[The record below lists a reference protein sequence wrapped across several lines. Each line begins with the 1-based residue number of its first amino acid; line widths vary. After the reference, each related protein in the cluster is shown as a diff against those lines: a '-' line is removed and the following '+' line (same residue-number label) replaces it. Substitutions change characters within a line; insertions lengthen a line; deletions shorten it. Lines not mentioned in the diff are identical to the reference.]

1 MKDLQNESVLLFC
14 PKFFSYELE
23 IKRALEKLGANVV
36 WYDDR
41 PGNDFL
47 SKGLIR
53 INKKFLKSKIEKYYQ
68 KILKDLGKQHIDY
81 LFFVNPEAISKTILK
96 DFREAFPNAKCILYM
111 WDSFDNRRQN
121 VELLPLFDDKFTFDF
136 NDAEKYKLKLR
147 ALFYTD
153 VYKRD
158 KKKDVDK
165 YDILFIGTAHTDRYH
180 LVKTATKGILPHRK
194 KMYFYLS
201 SKVLYYTK
209 KAFVKTFKNV
219 SYSDISFKALNHTDI
234 AKLMSETKAVLDIN
248 HPKQTGL
255 TMRTLETLGAGRKL
269 ITLNQEV
276 MKYDFYDP
284 QNILVIDRQN
294 LEISLDFLN
303 NEVTDL
309 PSEILYKYSIEG
321 WIKEIFDIL

>member
-1 MKDLQNESVLLFC
+1 MNDLQKKSVLLFC
-14 PKFFSYELE
+14 PQFFSYELE
-23 IKRALEKLGANVV
+23 IKKALEKLGANVF

-53 INKKFLKSKIEKYYQ
+53 INKKFLRSKIKKYYQ
-68 KILKDLGKQHIDY
+68 NILNRLGKQNIDY
-81 LFFVNPEAISKTILK
+81 LFFVNPEAISKSILK
-96 DFREAFPNAKCILYM
+96 DFRETFPNAKCLLYM
-111 WDSFDNRRQN
+111 WDSFGNRRQN
-121 VELLPLFDDKFTFDF
+121 IELLSLFDDKFTFDF
-136 NDAEKYKLKLR
+136 NDAEKYGLKLR

-153 VYKRD
+153 VYKEN
-158 KKKDVDK
+158 KKNDADK
-165 YDILFIGTAHTDRYH
+165 YDILFIGTVHTDRYH
-180 LVKTATKGILPHRK
+180 LAKTVTKDIPSHRK

-201 SKVLYYTK
+201 SKALFYTK
-209 KAFVKTFKNV
+209 KAFVKSFKNIK
-219 SYSDISFKALNHTDI
+219 YSDIYFQSLNHTDI
-234 AKLMSETKAVLDIN
+234 AKLMSETKTVLDIN

-269 ITLNQEV
+269 ITINQEV
-276 MKYDFYDP
+276 IKYDFYDP

-294 LEISLDFLN
+294 PEISPEFLKS
-303 NEVTDL
+303 ETKDL